1 MFLLFLY
8 YDILYMEGENVK
20 SDIEISNEC
29 KMLDIRVIGK
39 KLGLSEDELELY
51 GKYKAKINVDNINTD
66 KEGKLIL
73 VTSINPTPYGEGK
86 TTMSIGIND
95 ALNKLN
101 KNSIV
106 VLREPSLGPVFGI
119 KGGAAG
125 GGYSQ
130 VVPMEDINLHFTGDI
145 HAIEAANNLLCAI
158 IDNHIYQ
165 GNELGIKEVVFNRC
179 VDLNDRA
186 LRNVIVKYDN
196 KGLEREDK
204 YNITVASEI
213 MAILCL
219 SRDIEDLKERIGNI
233 LVGFNANDKPVY
245 AKDLKC
251 VGAVSLLLKDALK
264 PNLVQTLENNPAII
278 HGGPFANIAHGCN
291 SIIATKAGLKLA
303 DYVVTEAGF
312 GADLGA
318 EKFLDIK
325 CRVADIKPNCIVI
338 NATVR
343 SLKYNGGLSK
353 EEINKE
359 NLEALKKG
367 IVNLERHIKNMSKY
381 TKNIVVCLNQF
392 DYDTEKEIY
401 YVTKFVKDMGY
412 PIEVCSSFKNGG
424 EGAIN
429 LAKKI
434 VEVCNNDIDFKPL
447 YDINETIKSKIKT
460 ICTEIYGANDIE
472 VSNEVEKKIE
482 KLESMGLSNLPICI
496 AKTQYSFSDDPK
508 KLGAPTNFNM
518 KVRDI
523 RVSNGAGFIV
533 VLMGNIM
540 TMPGLGKNSAYLN
553 MDINNKGKIKGL
565 F

>member
-1 MFLLFLY
+1 M
-8 YDILYMEGENVK
+8 K

-29 KMLDIRVIGK
+29 KMQDIRVIGK
-39 KLGLSEDELELY
+39 KLGLSEDDLELY
-51 GKYKAKINVDNINTD
+51 GKYKAKVNVDNINSVSN
-66 KEGKLIL
+66 GKLIL

-145 HAIEAANNLLCAI
+145 HAIESANNLLCAI

-165 GNELGIKEVVFNRC
+165 GNELDIKEVVFNRC

-186 LRNVIVKYDN
+186 LRNVTVKYDN
-196 KGLEREDK
+196 KGMMRDDK

-219 SRDIEDLKERIGNI
+219 SRDIEDLKKRIGNI
-233 LVGFNANDKPVY
+233 LIGFNSKEEPIY
-245 AKDLKC
+245 AKDLNC

-325 CRVADIKPNCIVI
+325 CRIADIKPNCIVI
-338 NATVR
+338 NATIR

-359 NLEALKKG
+359 NMGALKKG

-392 DYDTEKEIY
+392 DFDTEKEID
-401 YVTKFVKDMGY
+401 YVTKFAKDMGY
-412 PIEVCSSFKNGG
+412 PVEICSSFKNGG

-429 LAKKI
+429 LANKI

-447 YDINETIKSKIKT
+447 YDTNDTIKNKIKT
-460 ICTEIYGANDIE
+460 ICTEIYGASDIE
-472 VSNEVEKKIE
+472 VNEEVENKIK
-482 KLESMGLSNLPICI
+482 KLESMGLGNLPVCI

-508 KLGAPTNFNM
+508 KLGAPTDFNM
-518 KVRDI
+518 RVRDI

-553 MDINNKGKIKGL
+553 MDIDNKGKIKGL

>member
-1 MFLLFLY
+1 M
-8 YDILYMEGENVK
+8 K

-29 KMLDIRVIGK
+29 KMQDIRVIGK
-39 KLGLSEDELELY
+39 KLGLSEDDLELY
-51 GKYKAKINVDNINTD
+51 GKYKAKVNVDNINSVSN
-66 KEGKLIL
+66 GKLIL

-145 HAIEAANNLLCAI
+145 HAIESANNLLCAI

-165 GNELGIKEVVFNRC
+165 GNELNIKEVVFNRC

-186 LRNVIVKYDN
+186 LRNVTVKYDN
-196 KGLEREDK
+196 KGMMRDDK

-219 SRDIEDLKERIGNI
+219 SRDIEDLKKRIGNI
-233 LVGFNANDKPVY
+233 LIGFNSKEEPIY
-245 AKDLKC
+245 AKDLNC

-325 CRVADIKPNCIVI
+325 CRIADIKPNCIVI
-338 NATVR
+338 NATIR

-359 NLEALKKG
+359 NMGALKKG

-392 DYDTEKEIY
+392 DFDTEKEID
-401 YVTKFVKDMGY
+401 YVTKFAKDMGY
-412 PIEVCSSFKNGG
+412 PVEICSSFKNGG

-429 LAKKI
+429 LANKI

-447 YDINETIKSKIKT
+447 YDTNDTIKNKIKT
-460 ICTEIYGANDIE
+460 ICTEIYGASDIE
-472 VSNEVEKKIE
+472 VNEEVENKIK
-482 KLESMGLSNLPICI
+482 KLESMGLGNLPVCI

-508 KLGAPTNFNM
+508 KLGAPTDFNM
-518 KVRDI
+518 RVRDI

-553 MDINNKGKIKGL
+553 MDIDNKGKIKGL